1 MAGRPSTATKLA
13 RSPTARVAK
22 RTSRPEG
29 GRSIR
34 TMADA
39 RWDAVLLDIDGV
51 LHVGDDAIPG
61 AADVLDGLRAA
72 ATPFRLVTNTTS
84 RSRRGVVERLRD
96 IGLDVREEDV
106 LTPAALA
113 VAHCRAAGHDRVA
126 LLVADALREDLAGLT
141 EPRDG
146 EAVDAVI
153 VGDLGEGFTYDR
165 LNGAFRRLMDGAALV
180 ALQRNRYWQRED
192 GLTLDAGGFV
202 VALEYASGVEAT
214 VVGKPSTAFFAAAL
228 AELGADAARTVMVG
242 DDVEGDVGGAQDA
255 GLAGVLV
262 RTGKFREDAV
272 AASGIAP
279 ARTIDSI
286 ADVPELLRPT

>member
-1 MAGRPSTATKLA
+1 
-13 RSPTARVAK
+13 
-22 RTSRPEG
+22 
-29 GRSIR
+29 
-34 TMADA
+34 MADT

-61 AADVLDGLRAA
+61 AAEVLDGLREGG
-72 ATPFRLVTNTTS
+72 TPFRLVTNTTS

-96 IGLDVREEDV
+96 IGLDVCEEDV

-113 VAHCRAAGHDRVA
+113 VAHCRAAGHERVA
-126 LLVADALREDLAGLT
+126 LLVADALREDLAGLH
-141 EPRDG
+141 EPADG
-146 EAVDAVI
+146 EPVDAVI

-165 LNGAFRRLMDGAALV
+165 LNGAFRRLMDGAELV

-202 VALEYASGVEAT
+202 VALEYASDTEAT
-214 VVGKPSTAFFAAAL
+214 VVGKPSAAFFAAAL
-228 AELGADAARTVMVG
+228 AEVGADAARAVMVG

-262 RTGKFREDAV
+262 RTGKYREDAV
-272 AASGIAP
+272 AASGIEP
-279 ARTIDSI
+279 TRTIDSI
-286 ADVPELLRPT
+286 AEVPGLLRGA

>member
-1 MAGRPSTATKLA
+1 
-13 RSPTARVAK
+13 
-22 RTSRPEG
+22 
-29 GRSIR
+29 
-34 TMADA
+34 MADA

-61 AADVLDGLRAA
+61 AAHVLDGLRAA

-84 RSRRGVVERLRD
+84 RSRRGVVERLRA

-113 VAHCRAAGHDRVA
+113 VAHCRAAGHERVA
-126 LLVADALREDLAGLT
+126 LLVADALREDLAGLP

-214 VVGKPSTAFFAAAL
+214 VVGKPSAAFFAAAL

-279 ARTIDSI
+279 TRTIDSI
-286 ADVPELLRPT
+286 ADVPELLRGA

>member
-1 MAGRPSTATKLA
+1 MAD
-13 RSPTARVAK
+13 
-22 RTSRPEG
+22 
-29 GRSIR
+29 
-34 TMADA
+34 DA

-51 LHVGDDAIPG
+51 LHVGDDPIPG
-61 AADVLDGLRAA
+61 AAAVLDGLRAA
-72 ATPFRLVTNTTS
+72 GTPFRLVTNTTS
-84 RSRRGVVERLRD
+84 RSRRGVVERLRR

-113 VAHCRAAGHDRVA
+113 VAHCRAHGYERVA
-126 LLVADALREDLAGLT
+126 LLVADALREDLAALR
-141 EPRDG
+141 EPADG
-146 EAVDAVI
+146 EPVDAVI

-202 VALEYASGVEAT
+202 VALEYASGTEAT
-214 VVGKPSTAFFAAAL
+214 VVGKPAGAFFAAAL
-228 AELGADAARTVMVG
+228 DALGADAATTVMVG

-272 AASGIAP
+272 AASGIVP
-279 ARTIDSI
+279 TRTIDSI
-286 ADVPELLRPT
+286 ADLPGLLRGG